1 METAETLLNVTALT
15 SLHQQIEQQSVDEEE
30 EVSEELRQDLRVHL
44 EASEELQSLCADV
57 QHSSD
62 VLRHLQLT
70 ALGERITVQKAWE
83 KRVQHLRNRRR
94 YEDIIKLPH

>member
-1 METAETLLNVTALT
+1 MSRCGDSRDTAERLTALT

-30 EVSEELRQDLRVHL
+30 EVGEELRQDLLVHL

-70 ALGERITVQKAWE
+70 AL
-83 KRVQHLRNRRR
+83 
-94 YEDIIKLPH
+94 